1 MGKGIIART
10 MADLLAQA
18 KDPAEAARIQRAI
31 DSGRNKILYHGTHT
45 DFPAVD
51 PSKVDL
57 GLHLGTSEQATN
69 RLTDLAKAQ
78 RGTNR
83 YNDRAQIMPVAVRLG
98 NTLDMRDVG
107 GWGDV
112 GQLGLVLREHPELQA
127 RQSEI
132 DELLDSADYLRSQF
146 VAANRHMDDP
156 SAAWVLS
163 DDNKQILSDMR
174 DLLTSDG
181 YDSIKYH
188 NEVENTDGVR
198 GGLLEEYQQEAAD
211 IDARM
216 REIKQA
222 AIQRRPPPPDM
233 NDPNL
238 EASMQEFLARSPVLE
253 NYMTPEEKDLI
264 QKYGSRHHDLRMNE
278 QYRNDPYSYI
288 VLKPENLRSIN
299 AQFDPEFDLS
309 PDLMKAEGGLVE
321 DLPKFGKGQLF
332 RAIQKGAEVVGEAPL
347 KGAPESANI
356 PGLGRTIIGPNP
368 KAEEVAQRYAVESG
382 IPYEPLRE
390 YPRLNTELSER
401 IAKEYARMPAAPDD
415 KEVRR
420 AYDALIQETMGQYEQ
435 MLSSGVKPYF
445 IDGPDPYAASPY
457 LALKELYDTN
467 RIGVFPT
474 VEGFGSDAAFDPK
487 NNPLLASTPYKISG
501 KPALANDIF
510 RAVHDYMGHAKPGVG
525 FRAAGEEAAY
535 QSHAG
540 MFSPLARRALASET
554 RGQNSWLNYGPFG
567 EKNRSARIE
576 DTIFADQKAG
586 LLPRWAAEEGRTSAV
601 DRRARF
607 QRALRDG
614 NTGLEGALTPEGRLA
629 LQHYS
634 DKQLDRI
641 DPSFYGTGLSGST
654 RSEMNRAGDR
664 NFMDRW
670 YAGLETDVDPY
681 MIEGGL
687 GPYKHTM
694 LIDPELMYPLRYPAL
709 DDPDRLWRTGK
720 PTLSEKRIADQNY
733 SGYYY
738 DHPAL
743 GNVAVMFDPLD
754 VKKADGGLVEDL
766 PKFGKGQLFRS
777 PKLSELIK
785 DIRND
790 AGNFRAQRVERAADE
805 IPMLDTRY
813 SIPALDRAFRGDTSE
828 MMTTMNPADFEK
840 YALQLRRVDDDYIRK
855 LGDIASSSGFN
866 DVPYLTMIQPPPEDL
881 PMIFGHE
888 GRHRSRALAGLGDK
902 SSLVRIRTGGNLKES
917 FPRHSAEEF
926 FDAFKQKK
934 GSLLHVVPEEYG
946 GDIRK
951 PYKLPELYA
960 DGGLVELAHKYNKG
974 GLIQKYQKGNLVRQW
989 LKGYPEKSLAPLKRA
1004 DVEKPE
1010 VAALNNWIDTSLAK
1024 YIKRDYGSPNDPLA
1038 LLAPEQRHVPL
1049 LNEGL
1054 MRDSQTNAV
1063 WPPRKWTGDIGLAG
1077 VSSDTLDW
1085 LTNPSGRPK
1094 AYIDKVMAENP
1105 WLASL
1110 PKETIL
1116 YGDVRVHDLGL
1127 QSLRDE
1133 LHNAMRPD
1141 SDLPDMLRL
1150 KPESLPRVSV
1160 AQASQLVG
1168 KINAWRAAESAKA
1181 ELAASMNPAT
1191 FIHKEYPEKNMRW
1204 VEIKP
1209 KDKLTKLP
1217 EGYSIG
1223 PSNDMSRQSGRYVLH
1238 YPLGDEAPLGSYA
1251 TEEEALEK
1259 ALKVIGKDDDGG
1271 YQSIRDAMK
1280 YESDHM
1286 HHCLGDPD
1294 QGYCDDVFDGL
1305 SRVFSLR
1312 DKRGAPH
1319 VTIETS
1325 GPKSID
1331 ILADTIDEVAP
1342 GTLDDYLEQ
1351 RTKRGGYRDLHSYVR
1366 NVRPDVYEELTRPEI
1381 RQIKG
1386 HGDRMPVDRY
1396 LPFVQDF
1403 VRSQK
1408 WANIGDLHHTGL
1420 RRAAE
1425 AFQPYSMTK
1434 ARAQGIDLP
1443 DYLTEQEIADITA
1456 KLQATNKPNGMKE
1469 GGMAKRP
1476 DVRDNP
1482 DNESYEESKRRKKT
1496 GVSMIDSLLDPMYA
1510 IRAGIRAQYRP
1521 SDVVWTDEDG
1531 NKHSYTAPGLANST
1545 VGLGMFMPGDN
1556 PMSDAAMAA
1565 YTSGLNY
1572 ENEMGGL
1579 PASEDMGKY
1588 THFGN
1593 TLGEVLGQLPI
1604 GAAGISKGILSKA
1617 AMAIP
1622 DYLGPFMRPS
1632 VGNYASAA
1640 LAGEALPHMIGG
1652 MMSLAERYGL
1662 GSDVPIDA
1670 DESDRLLASLGI
1682 DSAGRK
1688 IDNAGIDRYI
1698 AESEAREAARDRI
1711 AANVYDE
1718 FGSLPEYGRGG
1729 LFADVLKEYPQLRKI
1744 GLYLSDEEKD
1754 LFDNSQWRKQAENT
1768 INIYKQLPPVRE
1780 MASVSKAGGAKKGW
1794 YKDSYN
1800 SIQSIFENPEY
1811 PDDPERFTALLAAL
1825 SPQTSVE
1832 SNLKNALAT
1841 WKNWLAAGRPQDTD
1855 KILKVMGDSVE
1866 GNKGTQSVL
1875 DAWRNNS
1882 YRALTSPDAKKMLG
1896 ASGLSGPKVQS
1907 FLRNLAGDFDEVT
1920 NDAWMAK
1927 LSSIDQ
1933 ALFGG
1938 QNRASFADE
1947 LGNVGIKGPGYLAQN
1962 AKQRQAAELL
1972 GWEPAE
1978 VQETGWSFG
1987 KTLSDLAGKP
1997 NYVIKSMESSGIAVP
2012 EMYKGLPVQTAESA
2026 LRGGYL
2032 TDEAIG
2038 ATPAF
2043 GDLMHLPTYRDLLT
2057 GAGYGLPERSTAVKQ
2072 FTSPYDRISTP
2083 PSDLARTPEGRDL
2096 IMASRRLDKMQRRS
2110 DAYGSID
2117 MANKLSELAATERD
2131 RRSAA
2136 QRLSQGLRMLQR
2148 SASELPNVGIDSDYR
2163 HLLDNKSMGGLVE
2176 KYGALTE

>member
-1 MGKGIIART
+1 MGKGTIART

-31 DSGRNKILYHGTHT
+31 DAGRNTILYHGTHT

-69 RLTDLAKAQ
+69 RLTDLAKAT

-83 YNDRAQIMPVAVRLG
+83 YNDGAQIMPVAVRMDK
-98 NTLDMRDVG
+98 TLDMRDVG
-107 GWGDV
+107 GWESAV
-112 GQLGLVLREHPELQA
+112 QAALAMRKHPALKA
-127 RQSEI
+127 HQSDI
-132 DELLDSADYLRSQF
+132 DELLDSVDYMREQF
-146 VAANRHMDDP
+146 LAANQGNKD
-156 SAAWVLS
+156 AEKLWLAS
-163 DDNKQILSDMR
+163 DDNKRALSDINSI
-174 DLLTSDG
+174 LTRDG

-238 EASMQEFLARSPVLE
+238 ETSMQEFLARSPVLE

-288 VLKPENLRSIN
+288 VLKPENLRSIS

-309 PDLMKAEGGLVE
+309 PNLMKAEGGLVGLA
-321 DLPKFGKGQLF
+321 DKYANGNTLQKFGKGQLF
-332 RAIQKGAEVVGEAPL
+332 SIKGGLSDAAEAALPSNAKTYYHGGQLAGPISETGRLFDGIFVSPSKAAAKSHGESLYSFEIPPEKIARSGDFMGYSDIPWEQQKA
-347 KGAPESANI
+347 SI
-356 PGLGRTIIGPNP
+356 RRTN
-368 KAEEVAQRYAVESG
+368 
-382 IPYEPLRE
+382 
-390 YPRLNTELSER
+390 
-401 IAKEYARMPAAPDD
+401 
-415 KEVRR
+415 
-420 AYDALIQETMGQYEQ
+420 
-435 MLSSGVKPYF
+435 SSVDV
-445 IDGPDPYAASPY
+445 DGPDLDLWYKAVVDDKADQ
-457 LALKELYDTN
+457 LAHDDLV
-467 RIGVFPT
+467 RI
-474 VEGFGSDAAFDPK
+474 FGRED
-487 NNPLLASTPYKISG
+487 
-501 KPALANDIF
+501 
-510 RAVHDYMGHAKPGVG
+510 
-525 FRAAGEEAAY
+525 AGEALWEA
-535 QSHAG
+535 
-540 MFSPLARRALASET
+540 
-554 RGQNSWLNYGPFG
+554 
-567 EKNRSARIE
+567 
-576 DTIFADQKAG
+576 
-586 LLPRWAAEEGRTSAV
+586 
-601 DRRARF
+601 
-607 QRALRDG
+607 QRQR
-614 NTGLEGALTPEGRLA
+614 GRLA
-629 LQHYS
+629 KELGYDAVNMNDEHGTSVLLVRDRPYS
-634 DKQLDRI
+634 KVEKAADDLAGFTAKAPI
-641 DPSFYGTGLSGST
+641 DTPEFKNFFGKSKVVDADGDPVIMVHASPRSDISSFRLGADNGVWFSPSFDTSEADIVASEGRKLIYNPDPNNFPDVAEGMTFYPSYLSIK
-654 RSEMNRAGDR
+654 NP
-664 NFMDRW
+664 
-670 YAGLETDVDPY
+670 V
-681 MIEGGL
+681 
-687 GPYKHTM
+687 
-694 LIDPELMYPLRYPAL
+694 L
-709 DDPDRLWRTGK
+709 DDDMLTDFYNGDITAKELRAQGFDGLQWPDG
-720 PTLSEKRIADQNY
+720 
-733 SGYYY
+733 
-738 DHPAL
+738 
-743 GNVAVMFDPLD
+743 VAVVLSPTQIKSAIGNKGTYDPLD
-754 VKKADGGLVEDL
+754 
-766 PKFGKGQLFRS
+766 P
-777 PKLSELIK
+777 
-785 DIRND
+785 DITKR
-790 AGNFRAQRVERAADE
+790 
-805 IPMLDTRY
+805 
-813 SIPALDRAFRGDTSE
+813 
-828 MMTTMNPADFEK
+828 
-840 YALQLRRVDDDYIRK
+840 
-855 LGDIASSSGFN
+855 
-866 DVPYLTMIQPPPEDL
+866 
-881 PMIFGHE
+881 
-888 GRHRSRALAGLGDK
+888 
-902 SSLVRIRTGGNLKES
+902 
-917 FPRHSAEEF
+917 
-926 FDAFKQKK
+926 
-934 GSLLHVVPEEYG
+934 
-946 GDIRK
+946 
-951 PYKLPELYA
+951 
-960 DGGLVELAHKYNKG
+960 DGGLVELADKYNKG

-1049 LNEGL
+1049 LDEGR

-1063 WPPRKWTGDIGLAG
+1063 WPPRRPTGDIGLSG

-1094 AYIDKVMAENP
+1094 AYIDQVMAENP

-1116 YGDVRVHDLGL
+1116 YGDVRIHDLGL
-1127 QSLRDE
+1127 QRLRDG

-1191 FIHKEYPEKNMRW
+1191 LIHKEYPEKNMRW

-1223 PSNDMSRQSGRYVLH
+1223 PSSDMSRQSGRYVLR

-1251 TEEEALEK
+1251 TEEEAIEK
-1259 ALKVIGKDDDGG
+1259 ALRLIGKDDDGG
-1271 YQSIRDAMK
+1271 YQSIRDAME
-1280 YESDHM
+1280 YESDQM
-1286 HHCLGDPD
+1286 HHCLGNPD
-1294 QGYCDDVFDGL
+1294 SGYCDDVFDGM

-1325 GPKSID
+1325 GPKSND
-1331 ILADTIDEVAP
+1331 MLSGDTIDEVAP
-1342 GTLDDYLEQ
+1342 GTFDDYLEQ
-1351 RTKRGGYRDLHSYVR
+1351 RTKRGGYADLHNYVQ
-1366 NVRPDVYEELTRPEI
+1366 NVRPDVYEELMRPEI
-1381 RQIKG
+1381 RQVKG

-1403 VRSQK
+1403 VKSQK
-1408 WANIGDLHHTGL
+1408 WGDVGDLRHTGL

-1425 AFQPYSMTK
+1425 AFQPYSITK
-1434 ARAQGIDLP
+1434 ARAEGIDLP

-1456 KLQATNKPNGMKE
+1456 KLQATNRPNGMKE

-1476 DVRDNP
+1476 DVRDNL

-1682 DSAGRK
+1682 ESAGRK

-1711 AANVYDE
+1711 ATNVY
-1718 FGSLPEYGRGG
+1718 GSLPAYGRGQLVKG
-1729 LFADVLKEYPQLRKI
+1729 VDDPAKAAREARGISKSKRRVGSTGKYVGAPTGVDSPQALAAMRAKYLQDVQAGVKGRKWYGDSSDWIQLATSDDTQAEQLAKALGVTSQGTGVDTNLGFTINAFNQRAMGQPVSTGRFPSNQSPLIESILDDAGTYIGPKRDPFARNLSVNWSPELAIHPVHDIWQGRAFGYTNPDGSPWDGGFSPQQHAFM
-1744 GLYLSDEEKD
+1744 DEEMKFLIDRANKTGLGGYSDWDPLKAQAAAWTGAKVRAGDIDPDDAAKHFGSFAPKYRAAATHEQAPGAGSGHLAD
-1754 LFDNSQWRKQAENT
+1754 LLSMPYEDRLAYQMDPRSSWVDGKGRDRLYAAAGLITEPSERMVGAYT
-1768 INIYKQLPPVRE
+1768 P
-1780 MASVSKAGGAKKGW
+1780 AGGTLE
-1794 YKDSYN
+1794 
-1800 SIQSIFENPEY
+1800 INPGEVAR
-1811 PDDPERFTALLAAL
+1811 PLVMTADGAVTARDRQLMDI
-1825 SPQTSVE
+1825 VE
-1832 SNLKNALAT
+1832 S
-1841 WKNWLAAGRPQDTD
+1841 
-1855 KILKVMGDSVE
+1855 S
-1866 GNKGTQSVL
+1866 
-1875 DAWRNNS
+1875 
-1882 YRALTSPDAKKMLG
+1882 RAFVD
-1896 ASGLSGPKVQS
+1896 
-1907 FLRNLAGDFDEVT
+1907 
-1920 NDAWMAK
+1920 
-1927 LSSIDQ
+1927 
-1933 ALFGG
+1933 
-1938 QNRASFADE
+1938 
-1947 LGNVGIKGPGYLAQN
+1947 AQN
-1962 AKQRQAAELL
+1962 AGAWHKPVPHSQTSTGARSSLSIPLETNPSPEAMSALSALANKYGMFAVDTGKGVNLINDPWSGMGASRTGTTLGKELKGDMGKELEAQLGNIVPERYKIDTGYQNYQDVLSQPGSGLATQRFLDKLDENR
-1972 GWEPAE
+1972 
-1978 VQETGWSFG
+1978 
-1987 KTLSDLAGKP
+1987 TL
-1997 NYVIKSMESSGIAVP
+1997 MSGIEP
-2012 EMYKGLPVQTAESA
+2012 ELRAKAHANMLRDEQMATEQGMSVRPDIQLARKILAADGVKGLRDA
-2026 LRGGYL
+2026 LKAGVIL
-2032 TDEAIG
+2032 PAAAVAI
-2038 ATPAF
+2038 
-2043 GDLMHLPTYRDLLT
+2043 LLPMLNQPQDSQPL
-2057 GAGYGLPERSTAVKQ
+2057 
-2072 FTSPYDRISTP
+2072 
-2083 PSDLARTPEGRDL
+2083 
-2096 IMASRRLDKMQRRS
+2096 
-2110 DAYGSID
+2110 
-2117 MANKLSELAATERD
+2117 ELAPG
-2131 RRSAA
+2131 S
-2136 QRLSQGLRMLQR
+2136 
-2148 SASELPNVGIDSDYR
+2148 
-2163 HLLDNKSMGGLVE
+2163 
-2176 KYGALTE
+2176 

>member
-18 KDPAEAARIQRAI
+18 KDPTEAARIQRAI
-31 DSGRNKILYHGTHT
+31 DAGRNQILYHGTHT

-69 RLTDLAKAQ
+69 RLTDLAKAK

-83 YNDRAQIMPVAVRLG
+83 YNDGAQIMPAAVRLG
-98 NTLDMRDVG
+98 NSLEMRDVG

-321 DLPKFGKGQLF
+321 
-332 RAIQKGAEVVGEAPL
+332 
-347 KGAPESANI
+347 
-356 PGLGRTIIGPNP
+356 
-368 KAEEVAQRYAVESG
+368 
-382 IPYEPLRE
+382 
-390 YPRLNTELSER
+390 
-401 IAKEYARMPAAPDD
+401 
-415 KEVRR
+415 
-420 AYDALIQETMGQYEQ
+420 
-435 MLSSGVKPYF
+435 
-445 IDGPDPYAASPY
+445 
-457 LALKELYDTN
+457 
-467 RIGVFPT
+467 
-474 VEGFGSDAAFDPK
+474 
-487 NNPLLASTPYKISG
+487 
-501 KPALANDIF
+501 
-510 RAVHDYMGHAKPGVG
+510 
-525 FRAAGEEAAY
+525 
-535 QSHAG
+535 
-540 MFSPLARRALASET
+540 LAR
-554 RGQNSWLNYGPFG
+554 
-567 EKNRSARIE
+567 
-576 DTIFADQKAG
+576 
-586 LLPRWAAEEGRTSAV
+586 
-601 DRRARF
+601 
-607 QRALRDG
+607 
-614 NTGLEGALTPEGRLA
+614 
-629 LQHYS
+629 
-634 DKQLDRI
+634 
-641 DPSFYGTGLSGST
+641 
-654 RSEMNRAGDR
+654 
-664 NFMDRW
+664 
-670 YAGLETDVDPY
+670 
-681 MIEGGL
+681 
-687 GPYKHTM
+687 
-694 LIDPELMYPLRYPAL
+694 
-709 DDPDRLWRTGK
+709 
-720 PTLSEKRIADQNY
+720 
-733 SGYYY
+733 
-738 DHPAL
+738 
-743 GNVAVMFDPLD
+743 
-754 VKKADGGLVEDL
+754 
-766 PKFGKGQLFRS
+766 
-777 PKLSELIK
+777 
-785 DIRND
+785 
-790 AGNFRAQRVERAADE
+790 
-805 IPMLDTRY
+805 
-813 SIPALDRAFRGDTSE
+813 
-828 MMTTMNPADFEK
+828 
-840 YALQLRRVDDDYIRK
+840 
-855 LGDIASSSGFN
+855 
-866 DVPYLTMIQPPPEDL
+866 
-881 PMIFGHE
+881 
-888 GRHRSRALAGLGDK
+888 
-902 SSLVRIRTGGNLKES
+902 
-917 FPRHSAEEF
+917 
-926 FDAFKQKK
+926 
-934 GSLLHVVPEEYG
+934 
-946 GDIRK
+946 
-951 PYKLPELYA
+951 
-960 DGGLVELAHKYNKG
+960 KYNKG

-1049 LNEGL
+1049 LDEGR

-1063 WPPRKWTGDIGLAG
+1063 WPPRRPTGDIGLSG

-1116 YGDVRVHDLGL
+1116 YGDVRIHDLGL
-1127 QSLRDE
+1127 QRLRDG

-1280 YESDHM
+1280 YESDQM
-1286 HHCLGDPD
+1286 HHCLGNPD
-1294 QGYCDDVFDGL
+1294 QGYCDDVFDGM

-1325 GPKSID
+1325 GPKSNYMLD
-1331 ILADTIDEVAP
+1331 DDTIDEVAP

-1351 RTKRGGYRDLHSYVR
+1351 RTQRGGYRNLHNYVR

-1456 KLQATNKPNGMKE
+1456 KLQATNKPDGMRE
-1469 GGMAKRP
+1469 GGMAKKEKQSRERIRT
-1476 DVRDNP
+1476 DVPWIENTMDFLSGMGATAAANWLP
-1482 DNESYEESKRRKKT
+1482 QNVAW
-1496 GVSMIDSLLDPMYA
+1496 G
-1510 IRAGIRAQYRP
+1510 
-1521 SDVVWTDEDG
+1521 DEDG
-1531 NKHSYTAPGLANST
+1531 DRHSYT
-1545 VGLGMFMPGDN
+1545 MPGIVNGVLQMGTLLPGEQPMLEAAESAYLMGKRNANIAAKLDPDN
-1556 PMSDAAMAA
+1556 LSKWAERGNVAGDVVGQMPVGGAGLLNKLKFASPVANLMMDAAAA
-1565 YTSGLNY
+1565 
-1572 ENEMGGL
+1572 
-1579 PASEDMGKY
+1579 P
-1588 THFGN
+1588 F
-1593 TLGEVLGQLPI
+1593 
-1604 GAAGISKGILSKA
+1604 
-1617 AMAIP
+1617 
-1622 DYLGPFMRPS
+1622 DYLGPFIHATPR
-1632 VGNYASAA
+1632 NYGFAIGGGLA
-1640 LAGEALPHMIGG
+1640 LNEALPPAIGG
-1652 MMSLAERYGL
+1652 MMSLAEKYGL
-1662 GSDVPIDA
+1662 GSDTPIDA
-1670 DESDRLLASLGI
+1670 DESDRLLASLGFEG
-1682 DSAGRK
+1682 AGSR
-1688 IDNAGIDRYI
+1688 ITDAAFARARDASLASDRY
-1698 AESEAREAARDRI
+1698 ATLEAAKEAAHEASQKAAARERMASM
-1711 AANVYDE
+1711 VY
-1718 FGSLPEYGRGG
+1718 GSLPGYAKG
-1729 LFADVLKEYPQLRKI
+1729 
-1744 GLYLSDEEKD
+1744 D
-1754 LFDNSQWRKQAENT
+1754 LFDIVKNALEANKKAAQADGIGAAEREFLNRDIRAGAQVSERVPTAVQFSGDPHDPALTIGVDVIRENPEQMRKQADVMRKYLNYPRYGSKDPESVFSFMGDHAVENLLALHDMMPPDT
-1768 INIYKQLPPVRE
+1768 RRMSSRWYEGANKIADDAATKYGIPIEGAAGVYASLSPQMDWYKNVSLGNRVMDIAHTQRDTRFTPEMLRKAKQLIAMPN
-1780 MASVSKAGGAKKGW
+1780 GGFNEATAKIVDLIRDKSYGELNSPAKKAVWLRLYDEAHNPRSFDIVDPMGNVIGPRLTQKGELAAAGW
-1794 YKDSYN
+1794 GSLKD
-1800 SIQSIFENPEY
+1800 IQKAISIFENPEIDNVASMLGNMHKVRSFY
-1811 PDDPERFTALLAAL
+1811 NNIVNPWAGKSVTSDTHNVAAAL
-1825 SPQTSVE
+1825 FRPLSGNSLEVKH
-1832 SNLKNALAT
+1832 NL
-1841 WKNWLAAGRPQDTD
+1841 G
-1855 KILKVMGDSVE
+1855 
-1866 GNKGTQSVL
+1866 
-1875 DAWRNNS
+1875 
-1882 YRALTSPDAKKMLG
+1882 G
-1896 ASGLSGPKVQS
+1896 ASSSDITGAQGTYGLY
-1907 FLRNLAGDFDEVT
+1907 A
-1920 NDAWMAK
+1920 DAVR
-1927 LSSIDQ
+1927 
-1933 ALFGG
+1933 
-1938 QNRASFADE
+1938 RA
-1947 LGNVGIKGPGYLAQN
+1947 
-1962 AKQRQAAELL
+1962 AAER
-1972 GWEPAE
+1972 GIEYPRAMQSITWEGIRGLYDPVAKRNKSL
-1978 VQETGWSFG
+1978 QEQ
-1987 KTLSDLAGKP
+1987 
-1997 NYVIKSMESSGIAVP
+1997 V
-2012 EMYKGLPVQTAESA
+2012 
-2026 LRGGYL
+2026 
-2032 TDEAIG
+2032 
-2038 ATPAF
+2038 
-2043 GDLMHLPTYRDLLT
+2043 T
-2057 GAGYGLPERSTAVKQ
+2057 GAMK
-2072 FTSPYDRISTP
+2072 
-2083 PSDLARTPEGRDL
+2083 
-2096 IMASRRLDKMQRRS
+2096 
-2110 DAYGSID
+2110 
-2117 MANKLSELAATERD
+2117 
-2131 RRSAA
+2131 
-2136 QRLSQGLRMLQR
+2136 
-2148 SASELPNVGIDSDYR
+2148 DYR
-2163 HLLDNKSMGGLVE
+2163 HKRISGDQMREQLLDIGGGMNLPDWN
-2176 KYGALTE
+2176 GR

>member
-18 KDPAEAARIQRAI
+18 KDPTEAARIQRAI

-69 RLTDLAKAQ
+69 RLTDLAKAK

-83 YNDRAQIMPVAVRLG
+83 YNDGAQIMPAAVRLG
-98 NTLDMRDVG
+98 NSLEMRDVG

-332 RAIQKGAEVVGEAPL
+332 R
-347 KGAPESANI
+347 
-356 PGLGRTIIGPNP
+356 
-368 KAEEVAQRYAVESG
+368 
-382 IPYEPLRE
+382 
-390 YPRLNTELSER
+390 
-401 IAKEYARMPAAPDD
+401 
-415 KEVRR
+415 
-420 AYDALIQETMGQYEQ
+420 
-435 MLSSGVKPYF
+435 
-445 IDGPDPYAASPY
+445 
-457 LALKELYDTN
+457 
-467 RIGVFPT
+467 
-474 VEGFGSDAAFDPK
+474 
-487 NNPLLASTPYKISG
+487 
-501 KPALANDIF
+501 
-510 RAVHDYMGHAKPGVG
+510 
-525 FRAAGEEAAY
+525 
-535 QSHAG
+535 
-540 MFSPLARRALASET
+540 
-554 RGQNSWLNYGPFG
+554 
-567 EKNRSARIE
+567 
-576 DTIFADQKAG
+576 
-586 LLPRWAAEEGRTSAV
+586 
-601 DRRARF
+601 
-607 QRALRDG
+607 
-614 NTGLEGALTPEGRLA
+614 
-629 LQHYS
+629 
-634 DKQLDRI
+634 
-641 DPSFYGTGLSGST
+641 
-654 RSEMNRAGDR
+654 
-664 NFMDRW
+664 
-670 YAGLETDVDPY
+670 
-681 MIEGGL
+681 
-687 GPYKHTM
+687 
-694 LIDPELMYPLRYPAL
+694 
-709 DDPDRLWRTGK
+709 
-720 PTLSEKRIADQNY
+720 
-733 SGYYY
+733 
-738 DHPAL
+738 
-743 GNVAVMFDPLD
+743 
-754 VKKADGGLVEDL
+754 
-766 PKFGKGQLFRS
+766 S

-902 SSLVRIRTGGNLKES
+902 SSLVRIRTGGNLKEP

-951 PYKLPELYA
+951 PYQLPELYA
-960 DGGLVELAHKYNKG
+960 GGGLVELARKYNKG

-1049 LNEGL
+1049 LDEGR

-1116 YGDVRVHDLGL
+1116 YGDVHVHDLGL
-1127 QSLRDE
+1127 QRLRDE

-1223 PSNDMSRQSGRYVLH
+1223 PSNDMSRQSGQYVLH

-1280 YESDHM
+1280 YESDQM
-1286 HHCLGDPD
+1286 HHCLGNPY
-1294 QGYCDDVFDGL
+1294 QGYCDDVFDGM

-1325 GPKSID
+1325 GPKSNYMLD
-1331 ILADTIDEVAP
+1331 DDTIDEMAP

-1351 RTKRGGYRDLHSYVR
+1351 RTQRGGYRNLHNYVR

-1434 ARAQGIDLP
+1434 ARAEGIDLP

-1456 KLQATNKPNGMKE
+1456 KLQATNKPDGMKE

-1476 DVRDNP
+1476 DVRD
-1482 DNESYEESKRRKKT
+1482 SYDWDKEFAKAQSRDKT
-1496 GVSMIDSLLDPMYA
+1496 GISMIDELLDPMYA
-1510 IRAGIRAQYRP
+1510 ARAAYRA
-1521 SDVVWTDEDG
+1521 SWTPQKVAWGDEDG
-1531 NKHSYTAPGLANST
+1531 NRHNYWAPGIFNNTMSMGEFL
-1545 VGLGMFMPGDN
+1545 PGEN
-1556 PMSDAAMAA
+1556 PMAEAAGAA
-1565 YTSGLNY
+1565 YDFDMRKHLGQAGLDPDNLSRG
-1572 ENEMGGL
+1572 ERWGTIG
-1579 PASEDMGKY
+1579 
-1588 THFGN
+1588 
-1593 TLGEVLGQLPI
+1593 GEVIGQILAG
-1604 GAAGISKGILSKA
+1604 GAAGALKNKSLLNEVIRA
-1617 AMAIP
+1617 P
-1622 DYLGPFMRPS
+1622 FEYLGPFLTPTLRNII
-1632 VGNYASAA
+1632 GGIGGGIA
-1640 LAGEALPHMIGG
+1640 LNEALPPAVGG
-1652 MMSLAERYGL
+1652 MMSLAEKYGL

-1670 DESDRLLASLGI
+1670 DESDRLLASLGFEG
-1682 DSAGRK
+1682 AGSR
-1688 IDNAGIDRYI
+1688 ITDAAFARARDASLASDRY
-1698 AESEAREAARDRI
+1698 ATLEAAKEAAHKASERAAARERI
-1711 AANVYDE
+1711 ASNVY
-1718 FGSLPEYGRGG
+1718 GSLPGYAKG
-1729 LFADVLKEYPQLRKI
+1729 
-1744 GLYLSDEEKD
+1744 D
-1754 LFDNSQWRKQAENT
+1754 LFDIVKNALEANKKAAQADSIGAAEREFLNRDIRAGAQVSERVPTAVQFSGDPHDPALTIGVDVIRENPEQMRKQADVMRKYLNYPRYGSKDPESVFSFMGDHAVENLLALHDMMPPDT
-1768 INIYKQLPPVRE
+1768 RRMSSRWYEGANKIADDAATKYGIPIEGAAGVYASLSPQMDWYKNVSLGNRVMDIAHTQRDTRFTPEMLRKAKQLIAMP
-1780 MASVSKAGGAKKGW
+1780 KGGFNEATAKIVDLIRDKSYSELNSPAKKAVWLRLYDEAHNPRSFDIVDPMGNVIGPRLTQKGELAAAGW
-1794 YKDSYN
+1794 GSLKD
-1800 SIQSIFENPEY
+1800 IQKAISIFENPEIDNVASMLGNMHKVRSFY
-1811 PDDPERFTALLAAL
+1811 NNIVNPWAGKSVTSDTHNVAAAL
-1825 SPQTSVE
+1825 FRPLSGNSLEVKH
-1832 SNLKNALAT
+1832 NL
-1841 WKNWLAAGRPQDTD
+1841 G
-1855 KILKVMGDSVE
+1855 
-1866 GNKGTQSVL
+1866 
-1875 DAWRNNS
+1875 
-1882 YRALTSPDAKKMLG
+1882 G
-1896 ASGLSGPKVQS
+1896 ASSSDITGAQGTYGLY
-1907 FLRNLAGDFDEVT
+1907 A
-1920 NDAWMAK
+1920 DAVR
-1927 LSSIDQ
+1927 
-1933 ALFGG
+1933 
-1938 QNRASFADE
+1938 RA
-1947 LGNVGIKGPGYLAQN
+1947 
-1962 AKQRQAAELL
+1962 AAER
-1972 GWEPAE
+1972 GIEYPRAMQSITWEGIRGLYDPVAKRNKSL
-1978 VQETGWSFG
+1978 QEQ
-1987 KTLSDLAGKP
+1987 
-1997 NYVIKSMESSGIAVP
+1997 V
-2012 EMYKGLPVQTAESA
+2012 
-2026 LRGGYL
+2026 
-2032 TDEAIG
+2032 
-2038 ATPAF
+2038 
-2043 GDLMHLPTYRDLLT
+2043 T
-2057 GAGYGLPERSTAVKQ
+2057 GAMK
-2072 FTSPYDRISTP
+2072 
-2083 PSDLARTPEGRDL
+2083 
-2096 IMASRRLDKMQRRS
+2096 
-2110 DAYGSID
+2110 
-2117 MANKLSELAATERD
+2117 
-2131 RRSAA
+2131 
-2136 QRLSQGLRMLQR
+2136 
-2148 SASELPNVGIDSDYR
+2148 DYR
-2163 HLLDNKSMGGLVE
+2163 HKRISGDQMREQLLDIGGGMNLPDWN
-2176 KYGALTE
+2176 GR

>member
-69 RLTDLAKAQ
+69 RLTDLAKAK

-83 YNDRAQIMPVAVRLG
+83 YNDGAQILPAAVRLG
-98 NTLDMRDVG
+98 NSLEMRDVG

-309 PDLMKAEGGLVE
+309 PDLMKAEGGLVGLAE
-321 DLPKFGKGQLF
+321 KYANGGAVQKFGKGQLF
-332 RAIQKGAEVVGEAPL
+332 RTIQG
-347 KGAPESANI
+347 
-356 PGLGRTIIGPNP
+356 GL
-368 KAEEVAQRYAVESG
+368 
-382 IPYEPLRE
+382 
-390 YPRLNTELSER
+390 
-401 IAKEYARMPAAPDD
+401 
-415 KEVRR
+415 
-420 AYDALIQETMGQYEQ
+420 
-435 MLSSGVKPYF
+435 
-445 IDGPDPYAASPY
+445 
-457 LALKELYDTN
+457 
-467 RIGVFPT
+467 
-474 VEGFGSDAAFDPK
+474 SDAADGVVLNNANTHSAPIAIESAGIFDSFSDPVTFR
-487 NNPLLASTPYKISG
+487 LTDEQSTG
-501 KPALANDIF
+501 VEF
-510 RAVHDYMGHAKPGVG
+510 QAKT
-525 FRAAGEEAAY
+525 FAD
-535 QSHAG
+535 
-540 MFSPLARRALASET
+540 FNRALADARAKWANDFVSKIPEHQT
-554 RGQNSWLNYGPFG
+554 AKRQMAERYASKAPLAVHMSAPAGPHA
-567 EKNRSARIE
+567 ELKNPFVRTGRI
-576 DTIFADQKAG
+576 ASGGAG
-586 LLPRWAAEEGRTSAV
+586 LGESKSLWEKQILEASKLMKFDSMLSTIKDGVNAARRPSLRIIKAEPQSA
-601 DRRARF
+601 
-607 QRALRDG
+607 
-614 NTGLEGALTPEGRLA
+614 TPD
-629 LQHYS
+629 S
-634 DKQLDRI
+634 PVI
-641 DPSFYGTGLSGST
+641 IGT
-654 RSEMNRAGDR
+654 
-664 NFMDRW
+664 
-670 YAGLETDVDPY
+670 Y
-681 MIEGGL
+681 
-687 GPYKHTM
+687 
-694 LIDPELMYPLRYPAL
+694 
-709 DDPDRLWRTGK
+709 
-720 PTLSEKRIADQNY
+720 
-733 SGYYY
+733 
-738 DHPAL
+738 
-743 GNVAVMFDPLD
+743 DPLD
-754 VKKADGGLVEDL
+754 
-766 PKFGKGQLFRS
+766 P
-777 PKLSELIK
+777 
-785 DIRND
+785 DITKR
-790 AGNFRAQRVERAADE
+790 
-805 IPMLDTRY
+805 
-813 SIPALDRAFRGDTSE
+813 
-828 MMTTMNPADFEK
+828 
-840 YALQLRRVDDDYIRK
+840 
-855 LGDIASSSGFN
+855 
-866 DVPYLTMIQPPPEDL
+866 
-881 PMIFGHE
+881 
-888 GRHRSRALAGLGDK
+888 
-902 SSLVRIRTGGNLKES
+902 
-917 FPRHSAEEF
+917 
-926 FDAFKQKK
+926 
-934 GSLLHVVPEEYG
+934 
-946 GDIRK
+946 
-951 PYKLPELYA
+951 

-1049 LNEGL
+1049 LDEGR

-1063 WPPRKWTGDIGLAG
+1063 WPPRRPTGDIGLSG

-1094 AYIDKVMAENP
+1094 AYIDQVMAENP

-1116 YGDVRVHDLGL
+1116 YGDVRIHDLGL
-1127 QSLRDE
+1127 QRLRDG

-1223 PSNDMSRQSGRYVLH
+1223 PSNDMSRQSGQYVLH

-1280 YESDHM
+1280 YESDQM

-1294 QGYCDDVFDGL
+1294 QGYCDDVFDGM

-1325 GPKSID
+1325 GPKSNYMLD
-1331 ILADTIDEVAP
+1331 DDTIDEVAP

-1351 RTKRGGYRDLHSYVR
+1351 RTQRGGYRNLHNYVR

-1420 RRAAE
+1420 RQAAE
-1425 AFQPYSMTK
+1425 AFQPYSITK
-1434 ARAQGIDLP
+1434 ARAEGIDLP

-1469 GGMAKRP
+1469 GGMARP

-1682 DSAGRK
+1682 ESAGRK

-1711 AANVYDE
+1711 AANVY
-1718 FGSLPEYGRGG
+1718 GSLPRYGKGQLFKTVEKAVKGNGRSTIKGAERKAYPGIYRDPKELVTEASLQIPSESPALQQLFGVNRRDLADMALAREATEWLPPGAPSRGRGSAHAAPVMHDANTERLVNALNAAKG
-1729 LFADVLKEYPQLRKI
+1729 TDLGIGMQGWYMMDPAYQRLEVLYGPDEAKMMYDKFNTLTGIHSANSSVLTELNRGSAANWLDSEGRLGDYINYGGSMGVEGRPDDMAGVVGHMAHKTAHLLPAIRYLSSGVLSKEAKTPSYIAASQLPGMGNNVNFPVGDAHFSRAI
-1744 GLYLSDEEKD
+1744 GLADTRPGDTSDIYGKSWSMPEAMQLHEWFTKD
-1754 LFDNSQWRKQAENT
+1754 VAGEAGMQGVPAQATLWGVYAPQTGVKTAIGVPKLELLADMIMKT
-1768 INIYKQLPPVRE
+1768 AKRLD
-1780 MASVSKAGGAKKGW
+1780 VS
-1794 YKDSYN
+1794 
-1800 SIQSIFENPEY
+1800 
-1811 PDDPERFTALLAAL
+1811 PERARDL
-1825 SPQTSVE
+1825 V
-1832 SNLKNALAT
+1832 
-1841 WKNWLAAGRPQDTD
+1841 
-1855 KILKVMGDSVE
+1855 
-1866 GNKGTQSVL
+1866 
-1875 DAWRNNS
+1875 
-1882 YRALTSPDAKKMLG
+1882 
-1896 ASGLSGPKVQS
+1896 LSG
-1907 FLRNLAGDFDEVT
+1907 RAHAGFVD
-1920 NDAWMAK
+1920 
-1927 LSSIDQ
+1927 
-1933 ALFGG
+1933 
-1938 QNRASFADE
+1938 
-1947 LGNVGIKGPGYLAQN
+1947 P
-1962 AKQRQAAELL
+1962 ELL
-1972 GWEPAE
+1972 G
-1978 VQETGWSFG
+1978 
-1987 KTLSDLAGKP
+1987 L
-1997 NYVIKSMESSGIAVP
+1997 M
-2012 EMYKGLPVQTAESA
+2012 GL
-2026 LRGGYL
+2026 GGVGAAA
-2032 TDEAIG
+2032 AIG
-2038 ATPAF
+2038 MK
-2043 GDLMHLPTYRDLLT
+2043 GD
-2057 GAGYGLPERSTAVKQ
+2057 E
-2072 FTSPYDRISTP
+2072 
-2083 PSDLARTPEGRDL
+2083 
-2096 IMASRRLDKMQRRS
+2096 
-2110 DAYGSID
+2110 DAK
-2117 MANKLSELAATERD
+2117 A
-2131 RRSAA
+2131 
-2136 QRLSQGLRMLQR
+2136 
-2148 SASELPNVGIDSDYR
+2148 
-2163 HLLDNKSMGGLVE
+2163 MGGLVD